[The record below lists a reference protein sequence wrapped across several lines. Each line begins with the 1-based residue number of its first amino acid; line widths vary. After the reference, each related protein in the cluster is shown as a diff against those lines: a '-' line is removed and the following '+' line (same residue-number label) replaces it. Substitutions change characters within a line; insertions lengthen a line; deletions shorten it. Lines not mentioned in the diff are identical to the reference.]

1 VPSLF
6 FKRAS
11 KRPDA
16 QGSMRS
22 RSTFGRDLRGAAPKT
37 LGPKGPMEIWPKGPC
52 DAAVV
57 RVVVSAHKRP
67 SHPSSVVASD
77 ALTTSATESRLYS
90 RKSAG
95 GQVDLELKL
104 ALDPIA
110 DRKQLDHLQTEAATS
125 TARVLPFLAAL
136 GYDVFN
142 PAEVV
147 PEFTADFHGKKCEKV
162 D

>member
-1 VPSLF
+1 
-6 FKRAS
+6 
-11 KRPDA
+11 
-16 QGSMRS
+16 M
-22 RSTFGRDLRGAAPKT
+22 
-37 LGPKGPMEIWPKGPC
+37 
-52 DAAVV
+52 
-57 RVVVSAHKRP
+57 
-67 SHPSSVVASD
+67 
-77 ALTTSATESRLYS
+77 
-90 RKSAG
+90 
-95 GQVDLELKL
+95 DLELKL